1 MDLDSFLDSLPS
13 LQSVRP
19 HRHGYP
25 ESTCSAPNC
34 FRSFST
40 FPYIS
45 LNFPSFPFISPFQ
58 LLEAVRLHRHG
69 YPEHMLCSEFRRAFE
84 ILAPPETRAVVA
96 PLDEVKAVQ
105 DLVLKH
111 LELDKN
117 LFKFG
122 LSRIFFRA
130 GE

>member
-1 MDLDSFLDSLPS
+1 MDLDSFLDSFLDSLRS

-40 FPYIS
+40 FP
-45 LNFPSFPFISPFQ
+45 FISSFQ